1 MTSVLV
7 SSVNHV
13 DLYTYEFRC
22 HDNIAGFVVL
32 CLLIKNM
39 LHDMQ

>member
-1 MTSVLV
+1 MASVVV
-7 SSVNHV
+7 SSVNLV

-22 HDNIAGFVVL
+22 HDNITGFVVL

-39 LHDMQ
+39 LHDMR